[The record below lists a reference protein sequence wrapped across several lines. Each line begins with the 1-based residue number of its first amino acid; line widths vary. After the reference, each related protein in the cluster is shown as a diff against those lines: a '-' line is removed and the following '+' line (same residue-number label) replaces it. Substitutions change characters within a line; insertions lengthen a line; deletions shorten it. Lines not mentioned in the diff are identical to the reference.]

1 MLGCC
6 NVPSEQQ
13 ISELSSL
20 QVCLSSGHQV
30 ISQLALGVS
39 GQKWHSAQVFVDLI
53 DIDLHVVQ
61 FT

>member
-1 MLGCC
+1 M
-6 NVPSEQQ
+6 PSEQQ